1 MLIFSQI
8 QSLGL
13 AGDALAGIIAE
24 SPALTVQGHDAAL
37 GAQNLFIIQFCTV
50 QTIAAAAINFFTKQH
65 GITSFA

>member
-37 GAQNLFIIQFCTV
+37 GAQNLFVIQFCAV
-50 QTIAAAAINFFTKQH
+50 QAITAVGSDLLSK
-65 GITSFA
+65 